1 MYNYINV
8 DGVVFMKYK
17 YVVFDFDG
25 TLADTEDM
33 VFTIYLD
40 LADKFKFKK
49 VSKDELYKLKKLS
62 AFEVIDHL
70 DIKKWDLPGLMR
82 RGRKVLHGM
91 IENIDLCKEGM
102 KDVLCEMEDNNI
114 MVGVLTSNSKKNVFK
129 FISNHDLDMF
139 TFIENAGLRGKEKKL
154 LKIIAKY
161 GMNKDEILYVGD
173 EIRDVKAMDHIGID
187 VAAVDWGYND
197 RESLEASGPDYLIS
211 EPEKLLEICYGQGDE
226 NE

>member
-1 MYNYINV
+1 MYNYNNV

-40 LADKFKFKK
+40 LADKFKLKK

-62 AFEVIDHL
+62 AFEAIDHL
-70 DIKKWDLPGLMR
+70 DIKKWDLPGLLR

-91 IENIDLCKEGM
+91 IENIDLCKDNM
-102 KDVLCEMEDNNI
+102 KDVLKEMESNNI

-129 FISNHDLDMF
+129 FINKHDLDMF
-139 TFIENAGLRGKEKKL
+139 TFIENTGLRGKEKKL
-154 LKIIAKY
+154 LKLMAKY
-161 GMNKDEILYVGD
+161 GMNKDEVLYVGD
-173 EIRDVKAMDHIGID
+173 EIRDVKAMKHIGID
-187 VAAVDWGYND
+187 IAAVDWGYNHK
-197 RESLEASGPDYLIS
+197 ESLEELEPDYLIS
-211 EPEKLLEICYGQGDE
+211 NPETLIEICFGNGDE